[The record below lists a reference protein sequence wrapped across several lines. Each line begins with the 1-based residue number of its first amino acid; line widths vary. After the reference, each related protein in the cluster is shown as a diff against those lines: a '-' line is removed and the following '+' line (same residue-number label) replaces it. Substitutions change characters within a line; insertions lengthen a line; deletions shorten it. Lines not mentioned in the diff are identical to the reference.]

1 VTSKLSAGVT
11 LLQAI
16 ADAGGL
22 AEGAKES
29 AIMITRKDAA
39 GKEQKIKVNLKDIIK
54 GKKKDLKL
62 QEGDVVY
69 VPESF
74 WEP

>member
-1 VTSKLSAGVT
+1 
-11 LLQAI
+11 
-16 ADAGGL
+16 
-22 AEGAKES
+22 
-29 AIMITRKDAA
+29 
-39 GKEQKIKVNLKDIIK
+39 VNLKDVIK
-54 GKKKDLKL
+54 GRKKDIML

>member
-1 VTSKLSAGVT
+1 
-11 LLQAI
+11 
-16 ADAGGL
+16 
-22 AEGAKES
+22 
-29 AIMITRKDAA
+29 MITRKDAA
-39 GKEQKIKVNLKDIIK
+39 GKEQKIKVNLKDILK

-74 WEP
+74 LVKRSRRENEERE